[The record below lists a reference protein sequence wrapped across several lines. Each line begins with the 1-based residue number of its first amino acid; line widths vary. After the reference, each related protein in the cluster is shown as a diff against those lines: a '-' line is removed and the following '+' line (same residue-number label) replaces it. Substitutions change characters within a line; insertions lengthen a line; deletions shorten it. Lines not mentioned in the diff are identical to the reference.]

1 MRVVSHAEQWPLGP
15 FLAIIGGLAFAVLLS
30 FGYTTWAIGY
40 HSHQS
45 CTELRILGEAGG
57 ATTAYDRTV
66 QEEFHGLYELR
77 CG

>member
-1 MRVVSHAEQWPLGP
+1 MSKSERWPLGP

-40 HSHQS
+40 HSHQA
-45 CTELRILGEAGG
+45 CAELRILATAGG
-57 ATTAYDRTV
+57 AVTSYDKAV
-66 QEEFHGLYELR
+66 KKEYEGLYELR